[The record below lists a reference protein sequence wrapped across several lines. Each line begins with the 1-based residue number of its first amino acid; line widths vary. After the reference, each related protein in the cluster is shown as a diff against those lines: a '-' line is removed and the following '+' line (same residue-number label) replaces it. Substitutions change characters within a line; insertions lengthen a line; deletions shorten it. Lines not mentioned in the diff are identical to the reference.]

1 MNRYEG
7 KPLLRLLECY
17 VLAAIDQLDDAQR
30 AALERMEAKLSAI
43 YNRSGTWLEIIRD
56 EMEFPESLPVKIREV
71 WENNLARLRA
81 NGQPIDPNEFAV
93 AFVDQNFPEVTQS

>member
-30 AALERMEAKLSAI
+30 GTLHRLEPKLSAV
-43 YNRSGTWLEIIRD
+43 YHRSGTWLEIIRD
-56 EMEFPESLPVKIREV
+56 EMEFPESLPMKIREV
-71 WENNLARLRA
+71 WETNLARMRA
-81 NGQPIDPNEFAV
+81 NGVAVDPNEFAMT
-93 AFVDQNFPEVTQS
+93 FVDQNFPEAAA